1 MINLQ
6 TLPANEAERL
16 AYAEGFTDAAAL
28 FARIADL
35 EAEAVKYQ
43 DELNRMHDH
52 IQSLEDKLGSR

>member
-43 DELNRMHDH
+43 DELNRMHEH
-52 IQSLEDKLGSR
+52 IQALEDELGSR